1 MSDEVQIR
9 KFHFLTSAYMSMYMN
24 KQDKKK
30 GFLSSE
36 MNFFY
41 LIPKVN
47 TNTREPLL
55 NYHNIQHDGSEGTLK
70 QASNF

>member
-30 GFLSSE
+30 GFLVKWDE
-36 MNFFY
+36 F
-41 LIPKVN
+41 LLPN
-47 TNTREPLL
+47 T
-55 NYHNIQHDGSEGTLK
+55 
-70 QASNF
+70 